1 MAIKF
6 HPDKNKELSE
16 EEATAKM
23 AEINGAFE
31 KLGGSTDRPTTPANR
46 VRRVLVRTAAE
57 RPPRRRENLQE
68 APGPRQEHRP
78 RP

>member
-31 KLGGSTDRPTTPANR
+31 KLGGQPTDPPTTPR
-46 VRRVLVRTAAE
+46 QPCAA
-57 RPPRRRENLQE
+57 
-68 APGPRQEHRP
+68 GPSAHSC
-78 RP
+78 